1 MRYVI
6 AASTERAVAA
16 CQASLEA
23 HGELEYRVGSVAQA
37 GWDCDAAIVS
47 FPLAHDR
54 YGGTPE
60 VGRAQILENNRQD
73 GAPRIVLATPPISPS
88 SASPAPTDEQIESHV
103 AYVIGAC
110 VAVYAESRS
119 ADPSAKILI
128 HLEAAGIDRKDLKPV
143 AQGIE
148 RFLTENDRR

>member
-6 AASTERAVAA
+6 AASTERAVAS
-16 CQASLEA
+16 CQALLGDR
-23 HGELEYRVGSVAQA
+23 GEVEYRVGSVAQA

-54 YGGTPE
+54 YGGVPQ
-60 VGRAQILENNRQD
+60 VGHAQVLENNRDD

-88 SASPAPTDEQIESHV
+88 STSSMPTDEQIGSHV

-110 VAVYAESRS
+110 VEVYAESRRP
-119 ADPSAKILI
+119 DRTAKILI
-128 HLEAAGIDRKDLKPV
+128 HLEAAGVDRKDLNPV
-143 AQGIE
+143 AQGIGK
-148 RFLTENDRR
+148 FLAGIESQ